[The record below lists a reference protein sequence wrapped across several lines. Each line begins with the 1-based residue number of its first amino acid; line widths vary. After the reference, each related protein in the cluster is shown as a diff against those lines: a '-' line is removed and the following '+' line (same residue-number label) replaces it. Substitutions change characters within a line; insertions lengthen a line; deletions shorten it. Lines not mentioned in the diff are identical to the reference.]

1 MVSKE
6 SIQDKEHRTTNFKV
20 LHGRTVK
27 FLLIKPGS
35 MKVDK
40 AVKMA
45 FSNFFFSKLWNP
57 EFYSRSRLNRF
68 RSKSSKFEKENSK
81 KNRKSSIN
89 NFIPYMTSC
98 KEASHS
104 LDLIQFKK
112 GWKISCGRGTKSWT
126 VIDFHCFKTSFFE
139 KRKPFL
145 EKEKERFFPI
155 IEFEKR
161 TKLYVFLGSSILK
174 RNFCPFALLLTVY
187 ILGQ

>member
-1 MVSKE
+1 
-6 SIQDKEHRTTNFKV
+6 
-20 LHGRTVK
+20 
-27 FLLIKPGS
+27 

-45 FSNFFFSKLWNP
+45 FCNFFFSKLWNP

-68 RSKSSKFEKENSK
+68 RSKSSEFEKENSK
-81 KNRKSSIN
+81 KNRKSSTN

-126 VIDFHCFKTSFFE
+126 VIDFHCFKTSFFW
-139 KRKPFL
+139 
-145 EKEKERFFPI
+145 EKEAIFGEGERTFFHI

-187 ILGQ
+187 ILRQ